1 MKKVILLVSLSLSL
15 IQCGQKN
22 ETPLKA
28 ANIPVSLDE
37 LTVQKDRYIQQINT
51 LTLELNQV
59 NSAIEKLT
67 VNEKRVLVSA
77 IALKTSAF
85 EHAIDIQANIKT
97 RQNLQLYPELGGK
110 LEKIIVKEGQEV
122 KKGTLLAVID
132 DAGFQEQID
141 QMQLQLDLA
150 KTTFERTARL
160 WEQKIG
166 SEMMYLEAKTRYE
179 AQKKQL
185 DQMKKQLAKA
195 KIYAPFDGIID
206 EIFANQGSNVAP
218 GMSPVLRIVNL
229 KSMYVEADVPEN
241 YLTAITKGSKAVV
254 EIPVLN
260 LTLNTTIR
268 QTGSYVQPS
277 NRTFRIEAPLENTTG
292 QIKPNLNAKLSVI
305 DYINPNAIL
314 VPLRTI
320 RENAEGENYVFVLT
334 DPEGDNNYIAKQRFV
349 TLGKTKNEMIE
360 ITEGISE
367 NDLLV
372 DEGVGLLV
380 PDQKVKRIEQ

>member
-28 ANIPVSLDE
+28 ANLPVSLDE

-166 SEMMYLEAKTRYE
+166 SEMMFLEAKTRYE

-268 QTGSYVQPS
+268 QTGSFVQPS

>member
-28 ANIPVSLDE
+28 ANLPVSLDE

-166 SEMMYLEAKTRYE
+166 SEMMFLEAKTRYE

-241 YLTAITKGSKAVV
+241 YLTAITKGRKAVV

-268 QTGSYVQPS
+268 QTGSFVQPS
-277 NRTFRIEAPLENTTG
+277 NRTFRIEAPLENATG

-372 DEGVGLLV
+372 DEGLGLLV

>member
-1 MKKVILLVSLSLSL
+1 
-15 IQCGQKN
+15 
-22 ETPLKA
+22 
-28 ANIPVSLDE
+28 
-37 LTVQKDRYIQQINT
+37 
-51 LTLELNQV
+51 
-59 NSAIEKLT
+59 
-67 VNEKRVLVSA
+67 
-77 IALKTSAF
+77 
-85 EHAIDIQANIKT
+85 
-97 RQNLQLYPELGGK
+97 
-110 LEKIIVKEGQEV
+110 
-122 KKGTLLAVID
+122 
-132 DAGFQEQID
+132 
-141 QMQLQLDLA
+141 MQLQLDLA

-166 SEMMYLEAKTRYE
+166 SEMMFLEAKTRYE
-179 AQKKQL
+179 AQREAIGPNEENSW
-185 DQMKKQLAKA
+185 AKA

-268 QTGSYVQPS
+268 QTGSFVQPS
-277 NRTFRIEAPLENTTG
+277 NRTFRIEAPLENATG

-360 ITEGISE
+360 IMEGISE

>member
-15 IQCGQKN
+15 IQCEQKN

-28 ANIPVSLDE
+28 ANLPVSLDE

-166 SEMMYLEAKTRYE
+166 SEMMFLEAKTRYE

-268 QTGSYVQPS
+268 QTGSFVQPS
-277 NRTFRIEAPLENTTG
+277 NRTFRIEAPLENATG

>member
-28 ANIPVSLDE
+28 ANLPVSLDE

-67 VNEKRVLVSA
+67 VNEKRVIVSA

-166 SEMMYLEAKTRYE
+166 SEMMFLEAKTRYE

-268 QTGSYVQPS
+268 QTGSFVQPS
-277 NRTFRIEAPLENTTG
+277 NRTFRIEAPLENATG

-334 DPEGDNNYIAKQRFV
+334 GPEGDNNYIAKQRFV

-372 DEGVGLLV
+372 DEGVGLPV

>member
-15 IQCGQKN
+15 IHCGQKN

-28 ANIPVSLDE
+28 ANLPESLDE

-77 IALKTSAF
+77 IALKTTAF

-218 GMSPVLRIVNL
+218 GMSPILRIVNL

-268 QTGSYVQPS
+268 QTGSFVQPS
-277 NRTFRIEAPLENTTG
+277 NRTFRIEAPLENATG

>member
-15 IQCGQKN
+15 IHCGQKN

-28 ANIPVSLDE
+28 ANLPVSLDE

-77 IALKTSAF
+77 IALKTTAF

-110 LEKIIVKEGQEV
+110 LEQIIVKEGQEV

-179 AQKKQL
+179 AKKKQL

-218 GMSPVLRIVNL
+218 GMSPILRIVNL

-292 QIKPNLNAKLSVI
+292 QIKPNLIAKLSVI

>member
-28 ANIPVSLDE
+28 ANLPVSLDE

-218 GMSPVLRIVNL
+218 GMSPILRIVNL

>member
-28 ANIPVSLDE
+28 ANLPVSLDE

-67 VNEKRVLVSA
+67 VNEKRVIVSA

-166 SEMMYLEAKTRYE
+166 SEMMFLEAKTRYE

-268 QTGSYVQPS
+268 QTGSFVQPS
-277 NRTFRIEAPLENTTG
+277 NRTFRIEAPLENATG

>member
-28 ANIPVSLDE
+28 ANLPVSLDE

-166 SEMMYLEAKTRYE
+166 SEMMFLEAKTRYE

-218 GMSPVLRIVNL
+218 GMSHVLRIVNL

-268 QTGSYVQPS
+268 QTGSFVQPS
-277 NRTFRIEAPLENTTG
+277 NRTFRIEAPLENATG

>member
-28 ANIPVSLDE
+28 ANLPVSLDE

-166 SEMMYLEAKTRYE
+166 SEMMFLEAKTRYE

-268 QTGSYVQPS
+268 QTGSFVQPS
-277 NRTFRIEAPLENTTG
+277 NRTFRIEAPLENATG

-320 RENAEGENYVFVLT
+320 RENTEGENYVFVLT
-334 DPEGDNNYIAKQRFV
+334 DPKGDNNYIAKQRFV

>member
-15 IQCGQKN
+15 IHCGQKN

-28 ANIPVSLDE
+28 ANLPVSLDE

-77 IALKTSAF
+77 IALKTTAF

-110 LEKIIVKEGQEV
+110 LEQIIVKEGQEV

-179 AQKKQL
+179 AKKKQL

-218 GMSPVLRIVNL
+218 GMSPILRIVNL

-277 NRTFRIEAPLENTTG
+277 NRTFRIEAPLENATG

-320 RENAEGENYVFVLT
+320 RENAKGENYVFVLT

>member
-28 ANIPVSLDE
+28 ANLPVSLDE

-166 SEMMYLEAKTRYE
+166 SEMMFLEAKTRYE

-268 QTGSYVQPS
+268 QTGSFVQPS
-277 NRTFRIEAPLENTTG
+277 NRTFRIEAPLENATG

-372 DEGVGLLV
+372 DEGLGLLV

>member
-28 ANIPVSLDE
+28 ANLPVSLDE

-166 SEMMYLEAKTRYE
+166 SEMMFLEAKTRYE

-254 EIPVLN
+254 EIPVSN

-268 QTGSYVQPS
+268 QTGSFVQPS
-277 NRTFRIEAPLENTTG
+277 NRTFRIEAPLENATG

>member
-28 ANIPVSLDE
+28 ANLPVSLDE

-268 QTGSYVQPS
+268 QTGSFVQPS
-277 NRTFRIEAPLENTTG
+277 NRTFRIEAPLENATG

>member
-28 ANIPVSLDE
+28 ANLPVSLDE

-97 RQNLQLYPELGGK
+97 RKNLQLYPELGGK

-166 SEMMYLEAKTRYE
+166 SEMMFLEAKTRYE

-268 QTGSYVQPS
+268 QTGSFVQPS
-277 NRTFRIEAPLENTTG
+277 NRTFRIEAPLENATG

>member
-28 ANIPVSLDE
+28 ANLPVSLDE

-166 SEMMYLEAKTRYE
+166 SEMMFLEAKTRYE

-268 QTGSYVQPS
+268 QTGSFVQPS
-277 NRTFRIEAPLENTTG
+277 NRTFRIEAPLENATG

>member
-1 MKKVILLVSLSLSL
+1 
-15 IQCGQKN
+15 
-22 ETPLKA
+22 
-28 ANIPVSLDE
+28 
-37 LTVQKDRYIQQINT
+37 
-51 LTLELNQV
+51 
-59 NSAIEKLT
+59 
-67 VNEKRVLVSA
+67 
-77 IALKTSAF
+77 
-85 EHAIDIQANIKT
+85 
-97 RQNLQLYPELGGK
+97 
-110 LEKIIVKEGQEV
+110 
-122 KKGTLLAVID
+122 
-132 DAGFQEQID
+132 
-141 QMQLQLDLA
+141 MQLQLDLA

-166 SEMMYLEAKTRYE
+166 SEMMFLEAKTRYE

-268 QTGSYVQPS
+268 QTGSFVQPS
-277 NRTFRIEAPLENTTG
+277 NRTFRIEAPLENATG

-334 DPEGDNNYIAKQRFV
+334 GPEGDNNYIAKQRFV